1 MNKIVVG
8 FADVETAHH
17 VVREAVDLAHRLGA
31 SLHVV
36 TAVSEDATTTVDIGS
51 DYWVLSSTDLAEE
64 GIGNLMRKLTHSVDY
79 TVAVHEGKP
88 ADVLVE
94 EAERVGADLI
104 MVGNVRMQGPSRLLG
119 SVGGA
124 VAHHAP
130 CSVLIVKST

>member
-8 FADVETAHH
+8 FADVETAHR
-17 VVREAVDLAHRLGA
+17 VVREAASLAHRLGA

-36 TAVSEDATTTVDIGS
+36 TAIGDDSTTTVDVGS
-51 DYWVLSSTDLAEE
+51 DHWVLRSSDVAEE
-64 GIGNLMRKLTHSVDY
+64 GIHRFMSSLPEEVDY
-79 TVAVHEGKP
+79 TVAVFEGKP
-88 ADVLVE
+88 ADVLVS

-119 SVGGA
+119 SVGSA